1 MAKVRKIIQQR
12 MCVQMENYP
21 NYITKVLYDEYQ
33 LGNSCDLVIKTGE
46 EKHESF
52 CHKMV
57 LAFSSDFLRQV
68 LSTITPGTT
77 PVLLLPD
84 ISTDI
89 IDYMM
94 VFMYS
99 GQVKIPSE
107 KYTDF
112 VDACKV
118 LQLKGMSWNEEEQ
131 EILEDHVEESV
142 EVDFDNNME
151 LEEKPAHFMDN
162 SLEIDSEYSGNEVID
177 ASEDMVPDYIEEE
190 SENANI
196 FEISEHIEG
205 NHSKVRLKSEYIKS
219 PFDTSKIFSLTKV
232 TKEHQM
238 IQFTPPSENHH
249 RITIRKE
256 HHLRD
261 PQQKISLNEENTTTI
276 REKLIAAILNVYKDL
291 DMKLKDVQLI
301 VKDNKLQKGVYQCS
315 LCQKMISVVYTVDKK
330 GKFRQWVNSNLKRH
344 IVRTHYKEK

>member
-84 ISTDI
+84 IGTDI
-89 IDYMM
+89 IDYIM

-131 EILEDHVEESV
+131 EIFEDHVEESV
-142 EVDFDNNME
+142 EVEFDNNME
-151 LEEKPAHFMDN
+151 SEENPAHFIDN
-162 SLEIDSEYSGNEVID
+162 SLEVDSEYSGNEIID
-177 ASEDMVPDYIEEE
+177 ANEDMAPDYIEEE
-190 SENANI
+190 SENVNV
-196 FEISEHIEG
+196 FDLSESIEG

-219 PFDTSKIFSLTKV
+219 PFDTSKIFRLPKS

-238 IQFTPPSENHH
+238 IQFTPPINL
-249 RITIRKE
+249 RKE
-256 HHLRD
+256 PHLRD
-261 PQQKISLNEENTTTI
+261 PQQKISMNDNNITTI
-276 REKLIAAILNVYKDL
+276 REKLITAILNVYKDL
-291 DMKLKDVQLI
+291 DMKLKDVQLV

-315 LCQKMISVVYTVDKK
+315 LCEKMISVVYTVDKK